1 MEVLLANFLNVTTQ
15 ETYWQLLVTGYLGAE
30 SFEFVCKVKIKAPE
44 YLGWGK
50 EELALWVMYNP
61 EMQ

>member
-1 MEVLLANFLNVTTQ
+1 MEVLLANLFNVTTQ
-15 ETYWQLLVTGYLGAE
+15 ETHWQLPVTDNLGAQ

-50 EELALWVMYNP
+50 EELALRVVYNP